1 MYGIFIIFLFYAIGI
16 LISKLFGEI
25 IPGSVIGMVLLFVAL
40 MTRIVNTEKVKPVA
54 CFITRHM
61 ALFFVPV
68 GAGLMVTAHYFK
80 GATLAIVTASAVSTV
95 LVMIT
100 VGLIQQFM
108 EKKND

>member
-40 MTRIVNTEKVKPVA
+40 LSGVVKADKVKPVA
-54 CFITRHM
+54 GFITRHM

-68 GAGLMVTAHYFK
+68 GVGLMVTTHYFK
-80 GATLAIVTASAVSTV
+80 GATLAIITASAISTI
-95 LVMIT
+95 LVMIS